1 MLNLNEQTALEAI
14 REKFTALCRYLAEST
29 QPPNEDLDEWF
40 EFIAGFNRLQGN
52 LSIDQS
58 FVATLLAKR
67 YLLDRFPI
75 SSFDAAD
82 KSQGAP
88 GLDIDIVTDEGQRI
102 ISEIKT
108 TVPYAIEHNDLGAHQ
123 KESFGND
130 FKKLNREEA
139 DHKFFFVTDR
149 DTYDIVRARYATQI
163 PGVEIVL
170 LTKESAEIP

>member
-1 MLNLNEQTALEAI
+1 MLTLKEQTALETI
-14 REKFTALCRYLAEST
+14 REKFIALCHYLAEST
-29 QPPNEDLDEWF
+29 QPPSEDLDGWF

-52 LSIDQS
+52 VSIDQS

-82 KSQGAP
+82 KPQGAP

-102 ISEIKT
+102 IGEIKT
-108 TVPYAIEHNDLGAHQ
+108 TVPYAIERNDLGAQQ
-123 KESFGND
+123 KTSFRKD
-130 FKKLNREEA
+130 FDKLNKEEA
-139 DHKFFFVTDR
+139 DRKLFFVTDR
-149 DTYDIVRARYATQI
+149 DTYDIVRARYAPEI

-170 LTKESAEIP
+170 LTKE